1 MEKFI
6 YVFNENDKNELI
18 KQGFAILKDDI
29 SPYIFKND
37 KNIIGNFSDMK
48 IIKGDVMQF

>member
-6 YVFNENDKNELI
+6 YVFNEQDKEALVNH
-18 KQGFAILKDDI
+18 GFQILKDDM

-37 KNIIGNFSDMK
+37 SKITSSFSDMK
-48 IIKGDVMQF
+48 IIFKDEMLF